1 MGGFFL
7 TKDERPSK
15 PLIFVFTMTEHGM
28 KWELLGQRLVM
39 LPQKALYWDEERA
52 LIVADLHIGKVG
64 HFRKA
69 GIAIPR
75 PLEQEELAV
84 LADLLHVLKPEK
96 LIFLGD
102 LFHSEFNNDWNWLQL
117 WRELFSDVRII
128 LVRGNHD
135 ILHDEYYSEAGFEV
149 CERLELSPF
158 VFTHEPVSKS
168 ENQDYVISGHIH
180 PAVRLRG
187 KGRQTTVLSC
197 FYFGQ
202 TQAVLPAFGRFT
214 GNCCIS
220 IDEPAAAFV
229 VVNDKVMKL

>member
-1 MGGFFL
+1 
-7 TKDERPSK
+7 
-15 PLIFVFTMTEHGM
+15 MTEHGM
-28 KWELLGQRLVM
+28 KWELLGQHLVM

-84 LADLLHVLKPEK
+84 LADLIHILKPEK

-117 WRELFSDVRII
+117 WRELFADVKII

-135 ILHDEYYSEAGFEV
+135 ILHDEYYNEAGFEV
-149 CERLELSPF
+149 CEKLDLNPF
-158 VFTHEPVSKS
+158 VFTHEPVSKPDGN
-168 ENQDYVISGHIH
+168 EYIISGHVH

-197 FYFGQ
+197 FYFGR
-202 TQAVLPAFGRFT
+202 TQAILPAFGRFT

-220 IDEPAAAFV
+220 IDELAATFV
-229 VVNDKVMKL
+229 VVNDKVIKL